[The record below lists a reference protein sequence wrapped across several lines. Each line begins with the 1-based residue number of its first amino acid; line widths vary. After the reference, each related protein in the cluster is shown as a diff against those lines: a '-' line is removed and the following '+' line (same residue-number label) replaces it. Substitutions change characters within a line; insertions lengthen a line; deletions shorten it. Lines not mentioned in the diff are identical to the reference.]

1 MKRLQIHYYSCITIV
16 AGLLTGS
23 FFIEPR
29 APLLLQLSV
38 EIYVIVITLLT
49 IPLALKYFAAILRKT
64 PAEILPDI
72 ALGIYRKAYLRRLY
86 ALTVVA
92 LGNITLFALSGN
104 RNFMWLSVV
113 LLLTYLFC
121 KPSQQ
126 ELSAMSK
133 QTTKS
138 PEE

>member
-1 MKRLQIHYYSCITIV
+1 M
-16 AGLLTGS
+16 
-23 FFIEPR
+23 
-29 APLLLQLSV
+29 
-38 EIYVIVITLLT
+38 IVITLLT